1 MRFSGFNELLFY
13 WGEHAPKAPAIRY
26 AQNDAIKTCTYSEL
40 FDRVTKR
47 AAFLS
52 AEKKQAYGIL
62 SDGSFDCVIEI
73 FSSVLSG
80 RRTVLLDSFPVRR
93 RRLSTPV
100 LSHPSKRGQG
110 YPAAHS

>member
-52 AEKKQAYGIL
+52 AEKKQAYGK
-62 SDGSFDCVIEI
+62 D
-73 FSSVLSG
+73 
-80 RRTVLLDSFPVRR
+80 
-93 RRLSTPV
+93 
-100 LSHPSKRGQG
+100 K
-110 YPAAHS
+110 